1 MENRKKWKNKYYKE
15 RRQSKEYK
23 TENEKLKDIL
33 IEMIRDQVIKKIN
46 EEDIDEIKGQELLEV
61 LKGEKE

>member
-46 EEDIDEIKGQELLEV
+46 EEDIDAIKGQELLEV

>member
-1 MENRKKWKNKYYKE
+1 MKIGKKWKNKYYKE

-46 EEDIDEIKGQELLEV
+46 EEDIDAIKGQELLEV